1 MSNIEP
7 NEIRD
12 RLIEAI
18 LPNVAFDGWTQAALR
33 HAAEEAGI
41 DSAEA
46 LLAFPNGPVDALFY
60 AIDRADRLMV
70 EKLSSAG
77 LEEMRIRDRIA
88 TAVRTRIEAEP
99 DREAVRRGLAIL
111 ALPQHAPRAAK
122 ATWRTVDLMWRA
134 AGDRS
139 HDYNYYTKRGL
150 LAGVWTSTLLFWL
163 NDRSEGSEA
172 TWAFLDRRIEDVM
185 KVPKLTAPLKKAASR
200 LPDPFRIMKRMQS
213 GSPFPRRRYSG
224 PSD

>member
-1 MSNIEP
+1 
-7 NEIRD
+7 
-12 RLIEAI
+12 
-18 LPNVAFDGWTQAALR
+18 
-33 HAAEEAGI
+33 
-41 DSAEA
+41 
-46 LLAFPNGPVDALFY
+46 
-60 AIDRADRLMV
+60 
-70 EKLSSAG
+70 
-77 LEEMRIRDRIA
+77 
-88 TAVRTRIEAEP
+88 
-99 DREAVRRGLAIL
+99 
-111 ALPQHAPRAAK
+111 
-122 ATWRTVDLMWRA
+122 MWRA